1 MPRKQKQRVRLANGK
16 IKEFEATLLDEDDL
30 EEIVKKAAK
39 GGDAAKPQEPPASK
53 KS

>member
-30 EEIVKKAAK
+30 EEIVKKAAE
-39 GGDAAKPQEPPASK
+39 GDGAPPPQEPPAGK
-53 KS
+53 KR